1 MPSIEPGL
9 DPAQAAERLERD
21 GPNELRAQPTVPLWK
36 LVLRQFESPLV
47 LILVVAAVASGVLGD
62 VPDGIAITVIV
73 LLNAVIGFAQE
84 QRAERAMTALRSM
97 TAPRATVRRGGER
110 RVIPAREVVVGDVLV
125 LEAGDVVAADAR
137 ICEAHLLSVNEAV
150 LTGESMPVEKQVQ
163 APDDPVPEA
172 LADRRGFVFM
182 GTAVAGGSGEVV
194 VVATGMQTEIGRI
207 AELLTAES
215 DQETP
220 LQKRLAGVGRLLLGV
235 CVVLVACVAG
245 LGLLRGMG
253 WEELFMSS
261 VSLAVAA
268 VPEGLPA
275 LITIALALGMQR
287 MAAHK
292 LLVRRLSAVE
302 TLGSVTVIC
311 TDKTGTLT
319 TGIMEVREVWSF
331 EGIDEEVLFAAAA
344 CCDAELGRAGVG
356 DDGEDERSHDS
367 GDTTELA
374 LLRAAQKRGI
384 DRAQIER
391 EQPRLE
397 VTPFSPERR
406 MMSIVRAGAQGAGAQ
421 GAGAKSSEPT
431 IYVKGAVETL
441 SEHLEPNWTARRAEL
456 LAQAET
462 MASEGLRV
470 LAIARGR
477 GHEERDL
484 ELLGL
489 IALADPPRA
498 SARAAIADAR
508 AAGVRTVMITGD
520 HPVTAHAIARELG
533 LIDAK
538 TQPHE
543 AKLLVRAR
551 TTAAQKTEIVRE
563 LRGTGE
569 VVAMTGDGVNDA
581 PAIREAD
588 VGLAMGASATEVTRE
603 ASDIVLTDDD
613 LSGVLMAIREGRVIY
628 ANIRKTIVYLL
639 SGNFSE
645 LLLMLVAAA
654 LGFPFPLLPLQ
665 LLWINLV
672 NETLPGLAL
681 IIDPPEDD
689 VLKHPPRDPK
699 APLLGRPEW
708 TFIAATAVLQ
718 ASVGFGI
725 YWWALEFT
733 GHTLGE
739 ARSLAFMTVV
749 SSGLLRAF
757 AFRSETK
764 LLWQVGALRNLAL
777 AGVVVGSLALQVGMN
792 HVAPIRALFGLELL
806 SWSELLLVAGFS
818 LIPVSVLELGKLFGQ
833 MRAVIRRRGT
843 PA

>member
-1 MPSIEPGL
+1 VTSDDSGL
-9 DPAQAAERLERD
+9 DPAEAAKRLERD
-21 GPNELRAQPTVPLWK
+21 GPNELRAQPPVPLWK

-47 LILVVAAVASGVLGD
+47 WILVVAAVVSGVIGD
-62 VPDGIAITVIV
+62 LPDAIAIAVIV
-73 LLNAVIGFAQE
+73 LLNAAIGFAQE
-84 QRAERAMTALRSM
+84 QRAEQAMAALRSM

-110 RVIPAREVVVGDVLV
+110 RVIPASEIVVGDRLV

-137 ICEAHLLSVNEAV
+137 ICVANVLSVNEAV
-150 LTGESMPVEKQVQ
+150 LTGESMPVEKEVRP
-163 APDDPVPEA
+163 PDEPVPET
-172 LADRRGFVFM
+172 LAERRGFVFM
-182 GTAVAGGSGEVV
+182 GTAIAGGSGEAV
-194 VVATGMQTEIGRI
+194 VVATGMHTEMGRI
-207 AELLTAES
+207 AELLSGET
-215 DQETP
+215 DTTTP
-220 LQKRLAGVGRLLLGV
+220 LQRRLAGIGRLLLGV

-261 VSLAVAA
+261 VSLGVAA

-287 MAAHK
+287 MAARK

-319 TGIMEVREVWSF
+319 TGIMQVRELWTVD
-331 EGIDEEVLFAAAA
+331 GADEHALLFAAAA
-344 CCDAELGRAGVG
+344 CCDAELGRDNNG
-356 DDGEDERSHDS
+356 DC

-374 LLRAAQKRGI
+374 LLRAAQERGI
-384 DRAQIER
+384 EREQIER
-391 EQPRLE
+391 EHARIT
-397 VTPFSPERR
+397 VTPFSPDRR
-406 MMSIVRAGAQGAGAQ
+406 MMSIVRMGAQG
-421 GAGAKSSEPT
+421 SEPT
-431 IYVKGAVETL
+431 LWVKGAVEAV
-441 SEHLEPNWTARRAEL
+441 SERLHASAVARRDEL

-462 MASEGLRV
+462 MAARGLRV

-489 IALADPPRA
+489 IGLADPPRA
-498 SARAAIADAR
+498 SARESIATAR

-520 HPVTAHAIARELG
+520 HPVTADAIARELG
-533 LIDAK
+533 LIDGN
-538 TQPHE
+538 THPHE
-543 AKLLVRAR
+543 IRRLVRAR
-551 TTAAQKTEIVRE
+551 TTATQKTEIVRE
-563 LRGTGE
+563 LRTAGE

-603 ASDIVLTDDD
+603 ASDIVLTDED

-645 LLLMLVAAA
+645 LLIMLVAAA
-654 LGFPFPLLPLQ
+654 IGLPFPLLPLQ

-681 IIDPPEDD
+681 IIDPAEHD
-689 VLKHPPRDPK
+689 VLKQPPRDPK

-708 TFIAATAVLQ
+708 MFIAATALLQ
-718 ASVGFGI
+718 AAVGFGI
-725 YWWALEFT
+725 FWWALEID
-733 GHTLGE
+733 GRSLGE
-739 ARSLAFMTVV
+739 ARSFAFMTVV
-749 SSGLLRAF
+749 CSGLLRAF
-757 AFRSETK
+757 AYRSATK
-764 LLWQVGALRNLAL
+764 LLWQVGALRNLVL
-777 AGVVVGSLALQVGMN
+777 AAVVFGSLALQLGMI
-792 HVAPIRALFGLELL
+792 HLETTRALFGLEEL
-806 SWSELLLVAGFS
+806 SWSELGLVGLVS
-818 LIPVSVLELGKLFGQ
+818 LIPVSVLEIIKIFLQL
-833 MRAVIRRRGT
+833 RARLRERGS